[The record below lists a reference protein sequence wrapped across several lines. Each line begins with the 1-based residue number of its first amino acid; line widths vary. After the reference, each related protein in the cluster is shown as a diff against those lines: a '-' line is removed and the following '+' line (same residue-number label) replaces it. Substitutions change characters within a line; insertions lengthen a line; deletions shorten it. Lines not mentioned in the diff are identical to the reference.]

1 MIEKKI
7 FYAVHDAARY
17 NIGEYALKVPHGWS
31 CTFAPPKKTRLQEE
45 KYHAM
50 IADISKQVKHLDRY
64 WDQDDMK
71 RILVDEF
78 AHEMRIAGTPLHH
91 DSRLTISLDGQ
102 RTVQLGI
109 QTREFRISEA
119 AQFIEYLECFGAQNN
134 VVWKESNKV
143 PSWVDCRNEK

>member
-1 MIEKKI
+1 MNDSKI
-7 FYAVHDAARY
+7 FYTIHDAARRG
-17 NIGEYALKVPHGWS
+17 IGSYALTAPHGWS
-31 CTFAPPKKTRLQEE
+31 CTFSPPKKSRIQEQ

-50 IADISKQVKHLDRY
+50 VMDISKQVKHLNRF
-64 WDQDDMK
+64 WDIDDMK
-71 RILVDEF
+71 RILVDDF

-109 QTREFRISEA
+109 QTREFRILEA

-134 VVWKESNKV
+134 VVWSESNKI
-143 PSWVDCRNEK
+143 PSWVDCK